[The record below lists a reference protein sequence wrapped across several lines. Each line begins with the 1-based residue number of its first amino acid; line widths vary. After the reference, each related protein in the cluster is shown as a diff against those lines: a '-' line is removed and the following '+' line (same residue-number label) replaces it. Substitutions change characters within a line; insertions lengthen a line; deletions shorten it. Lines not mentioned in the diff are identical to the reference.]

1 MLEGKTVIV
10 GITGSIAAYKSAYL
24 VRILKKQSADVHV
37 IMTENGAK
45 FIAPMT
51 FETLTDNKCHVDTFD
66 RNFKFDVEHI
76 SLAKAADLIIVA
88 PASADFIAKAANG
101 LADDMLTTVLLAATC
116 KKIVAPAM
124 NTNMLLNPIT
134 LDNIQKLRHYGFEVI
149 EPAEGF
155 LACGDTGAGK
165 MPEPEDLAEYVYK
178 HIAFPKDMAGLKVL
192 VSAGPTQEDIDPV
205 RYITNHSSGKMGY
218 ALASACMLRGAD
230 VHLVSGPVALTSPE
244 FVKTTKVTSAAEMYA
259 TISKEAADSDL
270 IFMAAAVADYTPA
283 THAENKIKKSDDD
296 MKIELTR
303 TVDILSDIAKKRG
316 KGKATGKQIICGFS
330 METENLLENSRK
342 KLKKKNIDMIAANS
356 LRTEGAGFATD
367 TNVMTLI
374 TPNHSEALE
383 KMSKF
388 DTAMKIVDT
397 ALSLLK

>member
-1 MLEGKTVIV
+1 MLKGKTVIV
-10 GITGSIAAYKSAYL
+10 GITGSIAAYKAAYL
-24 VRILKKQSADVHV
+24 VRILKKQNADVHV
-37 IMTENGAK
+37 IMTTNGAK
-45 FIAPMT
+45 FITPIT
-51 FETLTDNKCHVDTFD
+51 FETLTGNKCYTDTFD

-134 LDNIQKLRHYGFEVI
+134 LDNIEKLRHYGFEVI
-149 EPAEGF
+149 EPAAGF

-165 MPEPEDLAEYVYK
+165 MPEPEDLAEHVYR
-178 HIAFPKDMAGLKVL
+178 HIALPKDMAGLKVL

-218 ALASACMLRGAD
+218 SLAKACMLRGAD
-230 VHLVSGPVALTSPE
+230 VHLVSGPVGLTPSE
-244 FVKTTKVTSAAEMYA
+244 FVKITKVTSAAEMYDA
-259 TISKEAADSDL
+259 ISKEAVDSDL
-270 IFMAAAVADYTPA
+270 IFMAAAVADYTPKA
-283 THAENKIKKSDDD
+283 HAENKIKKSDDD

-303 TVDILSDIAKKRG
+303 TVDILSTIAKNRG

-342 KLKKKNIDMIAANS
+342 KLDKKKIDIIAANS

-374 TPNHSEALE
+374 TPEHSEELE

-388 DTAMKIVDT
+388 DTAMRIADK